1 MKTSRSN
8 IGQGSE
14 NLLASLQVDLS
25 IWHRGAPKRANNDRN
40 DDTHYSGAV
49 RPNAETVEAFA
60 LDGISTRGGC
70 RSIFAR
76 IGTILRRLGN
86 LGMRKRNSFSPHS
99 NDKGNE
105 YGVESISATSRPLV
119 LQANLQVPMGV
130 ARGAIGYEI
139 RASSSTLREAGRGIF
154 GRGRTQE
161 RESEKVKKTMPV
173 VALKPHQMVTPWFV
187 YPNNGKCRLYLEAS
201 ESVDV
206 IVCRPDQVK
215 VLISTAA
222 AGIAGALYYSGKT
235 YLDEIIT
242 LPEAWRSTGWHLII
256 GNAGGGSKD
265 VSAVF
270 YFVFPAT

>member
-1 MKTSRSN
+1 MPKLLRHLRWMEFLLVVAVALFLLGLALFLGVWVIWGCGNEIHSRLIQTIKGMNTGWRVS
-8 IGQGSE
+8 
-14 NLLASLQVDLS
+14 LLLLVPLFF
-25 IWHRGAPKRANNDRN
+25 
-40 DDTHYSGAV
+40 
-49 RPNAETVEAFA
+49 RPIYKFLWGLHE
-60 LDGISTRGGC
+60 GP
-70 RSIFAR
+70 
-76 IGTILRRLGN
+76 
-86 LGMRKRNSFSPHS
+86 LGMKS
-99 NDKGNE
+99 G
-105 YGVESISATSRPLV
+105 
-119 LQANLQVPMGV
+119 LQARP
-130 ARGAIGYEI
+130 
-139 RASSSTLREAGRGIF
+139 
-154 GRGRTQE
+154 
-161 RESEKVKKTMPV
+161 SEKPV
-173 VALKPHQMVTPWFV
+173 EGYSEGEGLKPHQMVTPWFV